1 MADGIK
7 ISELPII
14 PVSSVG
20 PTPYDILNGLEFLA
34 DENWINPDTGSV
46 TSSMTGT
53 VNGYQFA
60 MQGIW
65 DYLTY
70 VPEEEE
76 ANSILGEYIEN
87 QLYYLVDEVVP
98 PIVSNA
104 VNEYMGNLPILSNSY
119 SEWGPTFQ
127 YKTLSDSGF
136 GVLSYDNQKAWT
148 NEILARSLDGKVT
161 DDPSHLD
168 GSCVF
173 IYTHNLLSQV
183 FGITLDALVDYIK
196 SH

>member
-1 MADGIK
+1 MANKK

-20 PTPYDILNGLEFLA
+20 PTPYDILNSLEFLA
-34 DENWINPDTGSV
+34 DENWISPDTGTV

-60 MQGIW
+60 MRGIW

-70 VPEEEE
+70 EPEDSEED
-76 ANSILGEYIEN
+76 SILGDYIAPKI
-87 QLYYLVDEVVP
+87 YYAIQDMAP
-98 PIVSNA
+98 GIVSDC
-104 VNEYMGNLPILSNSY
+104 VNEYMANLPIIY
-119 SEWGPTFQ
+119 STYAEWGPTFQ
-127 YKTLSDSGF
+127 YTTPSDSGF
-136 GVLSYDNQKAWT
+136 GVLSYDNQKDWV
-148 NEILARSLDGKVT
+148 NEVLGRSLDSKVT
-161 DDPSHLD
+161 DDPSDID

-173 IYTHNLLSQV
+173 VYAHDLLSQV
-183 FGITLDALVDYIK
+183 FGITLDALMSYIK